1 MKKKLLGSVFLLAG
15 TAIGSGMLSLPIVL
29 SKYGI
34 RLSLLIMLAFTWV
47 TYFSS
52 IIRCDLNIHS
62 DSRFS
67 LQDVGEHFSGNIAKQ
82 IGSISFKLLSYSLM
96 AAYLHGA
103 ASLLNVFLEYDLRV
117 TIVLLGIF
125 AILVLLLNTT
135 VIVKTNKTLFI
146 VMMIALFAVIFDM
159 LSRFDFSNSN
169 IPGISS
175 SLSALTLLSALPI
188 AFTAFGFQGS
198 LHSMTKFV
206 ENDEKLI
213 KKACFYGSLTPAIVY
228 ISWMSCVMF
237 VVFNSSTE
245 FFHKMI
251 TSDVSVDELIL
262 CLTNKLG
269 SSHLKSIMCVISA
282 LALSTSAI
290 GVGVAIF
297 DEWKY
302 SFEKKSHN
310 SKIIPAIIS
319 IVPPILIAATVKNA
333 FIKVLNVSGIILSVI
348 AIFLPCFL
356 YIKMAKIKHLT
367 ITKERM
373 AGMIVLTIIGILIC
387 ISGVVDLLQ
396 M

>member
-1 MKKKLLGSVFLLAG
+1 MNKKLLGSVFLLAG

-29 SKYGI
+29 SKDGI

-67 LQDVGEHFSGNIAKQ
+67 LQDVGEYFSGNIAKQ

-103 ASLLNVFLEYDLRV
+103 ASLLNVFLNYDLRV

-146 VMMIALFAVIFDM
+146 VMMVALFAVIFDM
-159 LSRFDFSNSN
+159 LSRFNFSNSN

-175 SLSALTLLSALPI
+175 SLSAWTLLSALPI

-228 ISWMSCVMF
+228 ISWISCVMF

-302 SFEKKSHN
+302 SFEKKSHD

-319 IVPPILIAATVKNA
+319 IVPPILIAATVENA
-333 FIKVLNVSGIILSVI
+333 FIKVLNISGIILSVI
-348 AIFLPCFL
+348 AIFLPCSL
-356 YIKMAKIKHLT
+356 YIEMAKIKHLT

-373 AGMIVLTIIGILIC
+373 AGMIVLTITGILIC

>member
-1 MKKKLLGSVFLLAG
+1 MNKKLLESVFLLAG

-67 LQDVGEHFSGNIAKQ
+67 LQDVGEYFSGNIAKQ
-82 IGSISFKLLSYSLM
+82 VGSISFKLLSYSLM

-103 ASLLNVFLEYDLRV
+103 ASLLNVFLNYDLRV

-175 SLSALTLLSALPI
+175 NLSALTLLSALPI

-290 GVGVAIF
+290 GVGIAIF

-319 IVPPILIAATVKNA
+319 IVPPILIAATVENA
-333 FIKVLNVSGIILSVI
+333 FIKVLNISGIILSVI
-348 AIFLPCFL
+348 AIFLPCSL
-356 YIKMAKIKHLT
+356 YIEMAKIKHLT

-373 AGMIVLTIIGILIC
+373 AGMIVLTITGILIC